1 MDQSLGE
8 GSIRSALVESNTL
21 TNTGML
27 KSTVNVTKALG
38 PAAALNPL
46 VQARSPGPIYN
57 PIFSADSRF
66 PALPTV
72 LFSAAPRNAK
82 DPDAGAAPGPGAFG
96 APFPL
101 DATTQRKVSIRGR
114 EKFGSINPPT
124 SSGIGPGEYPRQ
136 ETSQTRRRNPPKYS
150 LKGRSTA
157 NTRPAFEA
165 PAPNAHQHPEPF
177 NKRQF
182 VAKLHNA
189 PAVRLG
195 PPPKQRSRSAAAVI
209 GGGSAAGA
217 GAAGDNAR
225 AETAASTHK
234 PGTAPNNNGGD
245 DDEKEGKKGDGKDGE
260 GKEGGAAGATKG
272 PKKPLISAEI
282 AAMARSSPAPTDYS
296 PSFNFVSTIAST
308 PAFSMIP
315 RRPPVKAGGMHI
327 APEFHNCV
335 AGIGKQPLAGKKTAP
350 SVSISGRTKFGS
362 VYGF

>member
-1 MDQSLGE
+1 MDLE
-8 GSIRSALVESNTL
+8 GSVRSGPLVDANTSL
-21 TNTGML
+21 LNTQAT
-27 KSTVNVTKALG
+27 KTINVTKALG

-46 VQARSPGPIYN
+46 VQARSPGPIYS

-82 DPDAGAAPGPGAFG
+82 DPDAAAPGPGAFG
-96 APFPL
+96 APFPP

-136 ETSQTRRRNPPKYS
+136 ETVMTRKRNPPKYS

-177 NKRQF
+177 NKKQF
-182 VAKLHNA
+182 IAKLHNA

-195 PPPKQRSRSAAAVI
+195 PPPKQRSRSAAAVL
-209 GGGSAAGA
+209 GGTSAGA
-217 GAAGDNAR
+217 GSDTTR
-225 AETAASTHK
+225 AETAATAHK

-245 DDEKEGKKGDGKDGE
+245 DDEKEGKKEGKEGE
-260 GKEGGAAGATKG
+260 GKEGGAGATKG
-272 PKKPLISAEI
+272 PKKPLISADI

-296 PSFNFVSTIAST
+296 PSFNFVSTLPRT
-308 PAFSMIP
+308 PAFSMVP
-315 RRPPVKAGGMHI
+315 RRAQYKPGGHVC
-327 APEFHNCV
+327 PEFHDCV
-335 AGIGKQPLAGKKTAP
+335 PGIGKQPLAGKKTAP
-350 SVSISGRTKFGS
+350 SVSFSGRSKFGS
-362 VYGF
+362 PYFL